1 MLSRPATGSTPRED
15 EGVRTDAVHDRN
27 DRSRDGNSINSRFH
41 KRKPPLRSS
50 PSREKTENDDDLCV
64 WRIYILT
71 EKRINRG
78 RGSSTPHQRE
88 PIERT
93 MDDRRRVEK
102 RTEVRNARCTVSAE
116 RIPFPP
122 RGSRDAIPCLKRRGA
137 SERTRTSCRRRT
149 RRSDVEAP
157 SVGRRGKHGESTSV
171 VDGNRMPE
179 GRGW

>member
-1 MLSRPATGSTPRED
+1 MRVSGPTRSTIATIEAEMETASIHDFTSGSHRC
-15 EGVRTDAVHDRN
+15 VRHHPER
-27 DRSRDGNSINSRFH
+27 
-41 KRKPPLRSS
+41 KRK
-50 PSREKTENDDDLCV
+50 TMMTCV

-122 RGSRDAIPCLKRRGA
+122 RGSRDAIPCLKRRDA

-149 RRSDVEAP
+149 RRSDGEAS